1 MSNIKLSQIELQQLN
16 DIKNSRNKIVME
28 FGNISI
34 IRKQLEDRENAALV
48 QWNSLQTSERTLAKT
63 LEDKYGKGTVNTETG
78 EFVPID

>member
-1 MSNIKLSQIELQQLN
+1 MIKLSQIELQQLD

>member
-1 MSNIKLSQIELQQLN
+1 M
-16 DIKNSRNKIVME
+16 KNSRNKIVME

-34 IRKQLEDRENAALV
+34 IRKQLEDREKAALV

-78 EFVPID
+78 EFVPIN

>member
-1 MSNIKLSQIELQQLN
+1 MIKLSQIELQQLD

-48 QWNSLQTSERTLAKT
+48 QWNSLQSSERTLAKT

>member
-1 MSNIKLSQIELQQLN
+1 MIKLSQIELQQLD

-48 QWNSLQTSERTLAKT
+48 QWNSLQSSERTLAKT
-63 LEDKYGKGTVNTETG
+63 LEDKYGKGTVNIETG

>member
-1 MSNIKLSQIELQQLN
+1 MSNIKLSEIELQQLN
-16 DIKNSRNKIVME
+16 DMKNSRNKIVME

-34 IRKQLEDRENAALV
+34 IRKQLEDREKAALV

-78 EFVPID
+78 EFVPIN

>member
-1 MSNIKLSQIELQQLN
+1 MIKLSQIELQQL
-16 DIKNSRNKIVME
+16 DDMKNSRNKIVME

-48 QWNSLQTSERTLAKT
+48 QWNSLQSSERTLAKT

>member
-1 MSNIKLSQIELQQLN
+1 MSNIKLSEIELQQLN
-16 DIKNSRNKIVME
+16 DIKVSRNRIIME

-34 IRKQLEDRENAALV
+34 LRKQLEDRENAALI

-63 LEDKYGKGTVNTETG
+63 LEDKYGKGTVNIETG